1 MSWIVSHSSMT
12 NLSNDSQQSPSPQGQ
27 VNAWFRLFL
36 AMAIPV
42 LLLLIVIFFSR

>member
-1 MSWIVSHSSMT
+1 MSSPLMT
-12 NLSNDSQQSPSPQGQ
+12 NPSNDSQHSPSPQEQ

-36 AMAIPV
+36 VMTMPV

>member
-1 MSWIVSHSSMT
+1 MT
-12 NLSNDSQQSPSPQGQ
+12 NPSNDSQHSPSPQGQ

-36 AMAIPV
+36 VMAVPV